1 MKIRTDFVTN
11 SSSVSTA
18 EIVIDNPMLLEIL
31 QRYKDMGAFGE
42 SPFFGIGEYI
52 SGNEVSGIKTPAFQ
66 YSEDLYG
73 EGWPRLRTSPKTLA
87 KVLGGIISIIDDNS
101 EYNKKLIDEMK
112 AELSYKRA
120 EILAEYKKIS
130 WNFKELQ
137 NEDGWQDGHVVNLD
151 YCYEFSFD
159 PLKGEEYHYIEKT
172 SAGLYKTNEEARI
185 WAEQHIVN
193 GTVMVN
199 FGCENHDDDEDR
211 ESDEEYKDEED
222 DE

>member
-42 SPFFGIGEYI
+42 SPIFGIGEYV
-52 SGNEVSGIKTPAFQ
+52 SGNEVAGIKTPAFQ

-87 KVLGGIISIIDDNS
+87 KVLEGIMSLIGDDS
-101 EYNKKLIDEMK
+101 EYNEKLIDEME
-112 AELSYKRA
+112 AELSEKRGEIFA
-120 EILAEYKKIS
+120 EFKKVS
-130 WNFKELQ
+130 WIFKELE

-151 YCYEFSFD
+151 YCYEFKFD
-159 PLKGEEYHYIEKT
+159 PLNGEEYHYIEKT
-172 SAGLYKTNEEARI
+172 SAGLYKENEEARN

-193 GTVMVN
+193 GNVMID
-199 FGCENHDDDEDR
+199 FGCEDHDDDEDG
-211 ESDEEYKDEED
+211 ESDEEYDNEED
-222 DE
+222 DK

>member
-1 MKIRTDFVTN
+1 MKIRTGFVTN

-42 SPFFGIGEYI
+42 SPFFGIGEYV
-52 SGNEVSGIKTPAFQ
+52 SGNEVAGIKTPAFQ

-87 KVLGGIISIIDDNS
+87 KVLEGIISLIGDDS
-101 EYNKKLIDEMK
+101 EYDEKLIDEME
-112 AELSYKRA
+112 AELSEKRA
-120 EILAEYKKIS
+120 EIFAEFKKVS
-130 WNFKELQ
+130 WIFKELE

-151 YCYEFSFD
+151 YCYEFKFD
-159 PLKGEEYHYIEKT
+159 PLNGEKYHYIEKT
-172 SAGLYKTNEEARI
+172 SAGLYKENEEARI

-193 GTVMVN
+193 GNVMID
-199 FGCENHDDDEDR
+199 FGCEDHDDDEDG
-211 ESDEEYKDEED
+211 ESDEEYDNEED
-222 DE
+222 DK

>member
-42 SPFFGIGEYI
+42 SPIFGIGEYV
-52 SGNEVSGIKTPAFQ
+52 SGNEVAGIKTPAFQ

-87 KVLGGIISIIDDNS
+87 KVLEGIMSLIGDDS
-101 EYNKKLIDEMK
+101 EYNEKLIDEME
-112 AELSYKRA
+112 AELSEKRGEIFA
-120 EILAEYKKIS
+120 EFKKVS
-130 WNFKELQ
+130 WIFKELE
-137 NEDGWQDGHVVNLD
+137 NEDGWQDNHAVNLD

-159 PLKGEEYHYIEKT
+159 PIKGEEYHYIEKT
-172 SAGLYKTNEEARI
+172 SAGLSKENEEARI

-193 GTVMVN
+193 GNVVID
-199 FGCENHDDDEDR
+199 FGCEDHNDDEDG
-211 ESDEEYKDEED
+211 ESDEEYDNEED